1 MGHMKWSCKKIF
13 VPCHVLLLSPSLPFS
28 KAPDFKTGPVKR
40 SLGYTSA
47 DQREYNSY
55 PMHGKGGDTVIKAY
69 ILVSLVP
76 GLESN
81 TIPQIDVL
89 PGVQETDLVF
99 GRWDVVVQ
107 VKANSIPDLSQ
118 MVINQIRGLQ
128 GVQTTETLIGG
139 VI

>member
-1 MGHMKWSCKKIF
+1 M
-13 VPCHVLLLSPSLPFS
+13 
-28 KAPDFKTGPVKR
+28 
-40 SLGYTSA
+40 
-47 DQREYNSY
+47 
-55 PMHGKGGDTVIKAY
+55 IKAY

-76 GLESN
+76 GLEAN
-81 TIPQIDVL
+81 TMPQISAL
-89 PGVQETDLVF
+89 PGVQDTDLVF

-107 VKANSIPDLSQ
+107 VQAKNIPELSR

>member
-1 MGHMKWSCKKIF
+1 M
-13 VPCHVLLLSPSLPFS
+13 L
-28 KAPDFKTGPVKR
+28 
-40 SLGYTSA
+40 
-47 DQREYNSY
+47 
-55 PMHGKGGDTVIKAY
+55 KAY

-76 GLESN
+76 GLEA
-81 TIPQIDVL
+81 TTMPQMSAL

-107 VKANSIPDLSQ
+107 VEARNIPDLSR

>member
-1 MGHMKWSCKKIF
+1 M
-13 VPCHVLLLSPSLPFS
+13 
-28 KAPDFKTGPVKR
+28 
-40 SLGYTSA
+40 
-47 DQREYNSY
+47 
-55 PMHGKGGDTVIKAY
+55 IKAN

-89 PGVQETDLVF
+89 PGVQDTDLVF

-107 VKANSIPDLSQ
+107 VKAKSIPDLSQ

>member
-1 MGHMKWSCKKIF
+1 M
-13 VPCHVLLLSPSLPFS
+13 
-28 KAPDFKTGPVKR
+28 DR
-40 SLGYTSA
+40 
-47 DQREYNSY
+47 
-55 PMHGKGGDTVIKAY
+55 KGGDNVIRAY

-81 TIPQIDVL
+81 AVSQISVL
-89 PGVQETDLVF
+89 PGVQETDFVF

-107 VKANSIPDLSQ
+107 VEANTLSDLSQ

>member
-1 MGHMKWSCKKIF
+1 MDG
-13 VPCHVLLLSPSLPFS
+13 
-28 KAPDFKTGPVKR
+28 
-40 SLGYTSA
+40 
-47 DQREYNSY
+47 E
-55 PMHGKGGDTVIKAY
+55 GGDNVIKAY
-69 ILVSLVP
+69 ILVSLIP

-81 TIPQIDVL
+81 AVSQISVL
-89 PGVQETDLVF
+89 PGVQETDFVF

-107 VKANSIPDLSQ
+107 VEANTLSDLSQ

>member
-1 MGHMKWSCKKIF
+1 M
-13 VPCHVLLLSPSLPFS
+13 
-28 KAPDFKTGPVKR
+28 R
-40 SLGYTSA
+40 
-47 DQREYNSY
+47 
-55 PMHGKGGDTVIKAY
+55 GKGGDNVIKAY

-107 VKANSIPDLSQ
+107 VKAKSIPDLSQ

>member
-1 MGHMKWSCKKIF
+1 M
-13 VPCHVLLLSPSLPFS
+13 
-28 KAPDFKTGPVKR
+28 
-40 SLGYTSA
+40 
-47 DQREYNSY
+47 QRAAGEN
-55 PMHGKGGDTVIKAY
+55 MIKAY

-76 GLESN
+76 GLEAN
-81 TIPQIDVL
+81 TMPQISAL

-107 VKANSIPDLSQ
+107 VQAKNIPELSR

>member
-1 MGHMKWSCKKIF
+1 
-13 VPCHVLLLSPSLPFS
+13 
-28 KAPDFKTGPVKR
+28 
-40 SLGYTSA
+40 
-47 DQREYNSY
+47 
-55 PMHGKGGDTVIKAY
+55 MHGKGGDNVIKAN

-89 PGVQETDLVF
+89 PGVQDTDLVF

-107 VKANSIPDLSQ
+107 VKAKSIPDLSQ

>member
-1 MGHMKWSCKKIF
+1 M
-13 VPCHVLLLSPSLPFS
+13 
-28 KAPDFKTGPVKR
+28 
-40 SLGYTSA
+40 
-47 DQREYNSY
+47 
-55 PMHGKGGDTVIKAY
+55 IKAY

-76 GLESN
+76 GLEAN
-81 TIPQIDVL
+81 TMPQISAL

-107 VKANSIPDLSQ
+107 VQAKNIPELSR

>member
-1 MGHMKWSCKKIF
+1 M
-13 VPCHVLLLSPSLPFS
+13 
-28 KAPDFKTGPVKR
+28 
-40 SLGYTSA
+40 
-47 DQREYNSY
+47 
-55 PMHGKGGDTVIKAY
+55 IKAY

-81 TIPQIDVL
+81 TMPQMSVL
-89 PGVQETDLVF
+89 PGVRETDLVF

-107 VKANSIPDLSQ
+107 VQSKNIPDLSR

-139 VI
+139 IV

>member
-1 MGHMKWSCKKIF
+1 
-13 VPCHVLLLSPSLPFS
+13 
-28 KAPDFKTGPVKR
+28 
-40 SLGYTSA
+40 
-47 DQREYNSY
+47 
-55 PMHGKGGDTVIKAY
+55 MHGKGGDTVIKAY

>member
-1 MGHMKWSCKKIF
+1 M
-13 VPCHVLLLSPSLPFS
+13 
-28 KAPDFKTGPVKR
+28 
-40 SLGYTSA
+40 
-47 DQREYNSY
+47 
-55 PMHGKGGDTVIKAY
+55 KAY

-76 GLESN
+76 GLEAN
-81 TIPQIDVL
+81 TISQISAL

-107 VKANSIPDLSQ
+107 VETKNIPELSR

-139 VI
+139 IL

>member
-1 MGHMKWSCKKIF
+1 M
-13 VPCHVLLLSPSLPFS
+13 
-28 KAPDFKTGPVKR
+28 
-40 SLGYTSA
+40 
-47 DQREYNSY
+47 QRE
-55 PMHGKGGDTVIKAY
+55 GGDNVIKAY

-81 TIPQIDVL
+81 TMSQMSVL

-107 VKANSIPDLSQ
+107 VEAKSILDLSQ

-139 VI
+139 MI